1 MYFFFFQ
8 AEDGIRDYKV
18 TGVQTCALPIC
29 PLQFLSVKARKHE
42 KLTALLVELEGAL
55 DRFNAAELKKKL
67 ADAASQ
73 AKLDI
78 IVNFEHL
85 RHVTPQALQTL
96 LDGEFFKQAAPS
108 VRVRFRKL
116 RAAFDSALVH
126 VSFHGLDLLEED
138 LQDA

>member
-1 MYFFFFQ
+1 M
-8 AEDGIRDYKV
+8 
-18 TGVQTCALPIC
+18 
-29 PLQFLSVKARKHE
+29 
-42 KLTALLVELEGAL
+42 ELEGAL
-55 DRFNAAELKKKL
+55 DHFNAAELKKRL
-67 ADAASQ
+67 ADAAMR

-85 RHVTPQALQTL
+85 RHASPQALQTL

-116 RAAFDSALVH
+116 RAAFDSALED
-126 VSFHGLDLLEED
+126 VSFHAQDLLEED